1 MVDCATNVKVQVD
14 IAAWARNVITEDPV
28 AGGGREGVSDFN
40 TLVVIFVTLEENE
53 PCDNLTLLCLF
64 IFSPVQRSV
73 RAGQQVSVYFA
84 ICSVGLSWWGR
95 SASGESCSPPGPCP
109 GHPISAA
116 LADLRWVG
124 WSCSLEDTHPRD
136 CSIWHYLCML
146 LTWEH
151 ARWVC
156 NILVQRLTVNYC
168 LLNEPVPVT
177 PLCLGSWTFQR

>member
-1 MVDCATNVKVQVD
+1 MF
-14 IAAWARNVITEDPV
+14 AAF
-28 AGGGREGVSDFN
+28 GGYEWSYYKYIREAWHAAA
-40 TLVVIFVTLEENE
+40 LVVTFVTLEENE

-73 RAGQQVSVYFA
+73 RAGQQVSIYFA
-84 ICSVGLSWWGR
+84 ICSVGLSWWSR
-95 SASGESCSPPGPCP
+95 SALGENCSPPGPCP

-116 LADLRWVG
+116 LADLGWDG

-136 CSIWHYLCML
+136 YSIWHYLCML

-151 ARWVC
+151 TQRVC
-156 NILVQRLTVNYC
+156 NISVQRLTVNHC
-168 LLNEPVPVT
+168 PWNEPVPVT